1 MVERNVEIES
11 LFEPGSK
18 SVLEAYLRLLHPA
31 DIAELFDFV
40 DEEHWP
46 IITRTL
52 SAERLAEVMIREGYL
67 KDSAVIGEGVQRQL
81 RLGLIYGADR
91 QPVITGLERRSRPSL
106 RVYVSAAE
114 APRVRGGLGV
124 SIISTPQGVITDREA
139 RARKV
144 GGEVLCAVW

>member
-1 MVERNVEIES
+1 MLTDPIADFLTRIRNACQARKERV
-11 LFEPGSK
+11 
-18 SVLEAYLRLLHPA
+18 
-31 DIAELFDFV
+31 DI
-40 DEEHWP
+40 P
-46 IITRTL
+46 YSRIK
-52 SAERLAEVMIREGYL
+52 ERLAEVMIREGYL

>member
-1 MVERNVEIES
+1 MLTDPIADFLTRIRNACQARKERV
-11 LFEPGSK
+11 
-18 SVLEAYLRLLHPA
+18 
-31 DIAELFDFV
+31 DI
-40 DEEHWP
+40 P
-46 IITRTL
+46 YSRIK
-52 SAERLAEVMIREGYL
+52 ERLAAVMVSEGYL
-67 KDSAVIGEGVQRQL
+67 KDSAVIGEGVQRHL

-106 RVYVSAAE
+106 RVYVGAAD

-124 SIISTPQGVITDREA
+124 SILSTPQGVLTDREA

>member
-52 SAERLAEVMIREGYL
+52 SAERLAEVMSELDDG
-67 KDSAVIGEGVQRQL
+67 QL
-81 RLGLIYGADR
+81 ETCLLYTSPSPRDR
-91 QPVITGLERRSRPSL
+91 G
-106 RVYVSAAE
+106 
-114 APRVRGGLGV
+114 
-124 SIISTPQGVITDREA
+124 
-139 RARKV
+139 
-144 GGEVLCAVW
+144 